1 MRVWKHARHVN
12 GRRLA
17 IGMYFQFVRC
27 RVAQRHYKMATLAIG
42 KTAPPFSLTG
52 VDNKSYTLNASG
64 ARLTLAAFFKT
75 TCPVCALI
83 FPYVEK
89 IFQAYKDAGLVAW
102 GVSQH
107 DHDASKNFASKY
119 GCTFP
124 ILIDAG
130 WRASHQYDPEVV
142 PTLFL
147 IDANNQIIERVVSFD
162 KAGLN
167 RLSSAIAA
175 RLGVR
180 ASVIATDDDGNPPF
194 RPG

>member
-1 MRVWKHARHVN
+1 MT
-12 GRRLA
+12 
-17 IGMYFQFVRC
+17 I
-27 RVAQRHYKMATLAIG
+27 AQVG
-42 KTAPPFSLTG
+42 QSAPAFELVG
-52 VDNKSYTLNASG
+52 IDGELYALNQKG

-75 TCPVCALI
+75 TCPVCALEW
-83 FPYVEK
+83 PCLEK
-89 IFQAYKDAGLVAW
+89 IHQAYTNAGLAVW

-107 DHDASKNFASKY
+107 DRDASQNFASKY
-119 GCTFP
+119 GSTFP

-130 WRASHQYDPEVV
+130 WRVSHQYDPEVV

-147 IDANNQIIERVVSFD
+147 IDADNKITERVASFD

-167 RLSSAIAA
+167 RLSNAIAA

-180 ASVIATDDDGNPPF
+180 ASVIAPDDDGNPPF

>member
-1 MRVWKHARHVN
+1 MVW
-12 GRRLA
+12 L
-17 IGMYFQFVRC
+17 
-27 RVAQRHYKMATLAIG
+27 IG
-42 KTAPPFSLTG
+42 KLVHWLIEQSAMSTLSIGNSAPAFSMSG
-52 VDNKSYTLNASG
+52 VDGKSYGLNEGG

-75 TCPVCALI
+75 TCPVCALEWL
-83 FPYVEK
+83 YLEK
-89 IFQAYKDAGLVAW
+89 IHQAYKDAGLAVW

-107 DHDASKNFASKY
+107 DRAASQNFASKH
-119 GCTFP
+119 GSTFP

-130 WRASHQYDPEVV
+130 FRASHQYDPEVV

-147 IDANNQIIERVVSFD
+147 IDAANTIIERVASFD

-167 RLSSAIAA
+167 RLSNAIAA
-175 RLGVR
+175 RLGVG